1 MDRTAGDGGD
11 APGPLG
17 GCCAAQVLE
26 DIQRSMSERQFHRM
40 LGDACA
46 AAAERGDPSA
56 FGRLIDAGG
65 VYPDSFLSQ
74 GSRRTMIGCAVF
86 GGSADLVER
95 LLAEE
100 GGRALRQLNVAFGK
114 DKATPAHVAVEV
126 NAPEVLNILL
136 RRGADPNIVTRR
148 NNVSPLQLAVI
159 LGHRACGAALLQD
172 NHGAIKVDVNARDS
186 SGRTSL
192 FQAVRHGRVGMV
204 EDLLR
209 AGANPRLT
217 PKPTVLRHGEGQ
229 TPELGMPTC
238 LGLAASEGNQV
249 MVDVLVAHGKVSNKA
264 RVKISASSKMGA
276 NALHFAAQGLSHK
289 APLDMTAVVRALA
302 DVVDVNGT
310 LHDGQQTALHVACS
324 TRNVSAATVRAI
336 LAVGADINAV
346 DRAKNT
352 ALHLACRRSLKS
364 VIQVLLLHGVDDMAK
379 NKRGKTAADVLDKNR
394 HDVRRMLATYRDW
407 RRRLAAQRAW
417 RRRGWL
423 ILCRARAGRKMPR
436 DGDEGKAGMLVGQ
449 ARKKAKTNENGRGEG
464 SVDAGGAGG
473 GDAEQETDRFA
484 QLVDAVVGSEERV
497 FRHVVAYV

>member
-1 MDRTAGDGGD
+1 MDGGTGDGGD
-11 APGPLG
+11 ALGPLR
-17 GCCAAQVLE
+17 GCEGQVLE

-56 FGRLIDAGG
+56 FGRLIHYAGG
-65 VYPDSFLSQ
+65 VYPESFVSQ
-74 GSRRTMIGCAVF
+74 GSSRTMIGCAVF

-95 LLAEE
+95 LLAAD
-100 GGRALRQLNVAFGK
+100 GGRALRQLNVTFGQ
-114 DKATPAHVAVEV
+114 DGATPAHVAVEV

-172 NHGAIKVDVNARDS
+172 NHGAIKVDVDARDS
-186 SGRTSL
+186 SGQTSL

-209 AGANPRLT
+209 AGANPSLT

-238 LGLAASEGNQV
+238 LGLAAREGNQAI
-249 MVDVLVAHGKVSNKA
+249 VDALIAHGKVSNEA
-264 RVKISASSKMGA
+264 RVKISGLSTMGA
-276 NALHFAAQGLSHK
+276 NALHFAAQGLSNT
-289 APLDMTAVVRALA
+289 APLDMTGVVVRALA

-310 LHDGQQTALHVACS
+310 LHDGLQTALHVACS

-352 ALHLACRRSLKS
+352 ALHMACRRSLKS
-364 VIQVLLLHGVDDMAK
+364 VIQVLLLHGVDDMVK
-379 NKRGKTAADVLDKNR
+379 NNRGKTAADVLDKNR
-394 HDVRRMLATYRDW
+394 HDVRRMLAVH
-407 RRRLAAQRAW
+407 RAW

-423 ILCRARAGRKMPR
+423 ILYRARAARKMPR
-436 DGDEGKAGMLVGQ
+436 DGDEGKAGMSVDE
-449 ARKKAKTNENGRGEG
+449 AREKAKTNESGGGGG

-473 GDAEQETDRFA
+473 GDDEQETDRFA
-484 QLVDAVVGSEERV
+484 QLVDAVVGNDEGV
-497 FRHVVAYV
+497 FRHVVAYM